1 MNNKLTLE
9 ELENLSSIDMNIQL
23 CHLIL
28 DFSLRSPII
37 NTKSIDEK
45 ISLGDQKI
53 VGILLEF
60 LKNASDDNFNRAYA
74 YKDKLIDGNY
84 KNFEGFILSLQ
95 ILNSIPF
102 QAAPC
107 FLWNDDYGDI
117 EIRYYS
123 TSKDDV
129 GVFIENGV
137 IEAFDVDNS
146 PIYYDT
152 VEKFIADNTMDYKI
166 S

>member
-1 MNNKLTLE
+1 MDNKLTLE
-9 ELENLSSIDMNIQL
+9 DLENLSSPDMNIQL

-28 DFSLRSPII
+28 DPSLRSPII

-60 LKNASDDNFNRAYA
+60 LKNASDDNFSRASA

-95 ILNSIPF
+95 ILNSIPSE
-102 QAAPC
+102 AGPC
-107 FLWNDDYGDI
+107 FLWNDYFEDI

-129 GVFIENGV
+129 GVIIENGV
-137 IEAFDVDNS
+137 IEAFDGDS
-146 PIYYDT
+146 TTIYDT
-152 VEKFIADNTMDYKI
+152 VEKFIADNMMDYKI